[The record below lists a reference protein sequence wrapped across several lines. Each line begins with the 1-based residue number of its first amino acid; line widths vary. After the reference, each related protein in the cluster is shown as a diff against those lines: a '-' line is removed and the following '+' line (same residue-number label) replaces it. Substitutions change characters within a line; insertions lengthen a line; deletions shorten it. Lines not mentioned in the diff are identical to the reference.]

1 MCEKN
6 IPAMIDT
13 GSELS
18 CIDKSLVDRMGLQ
31 DSVSH
36 DTNYTLS
43 GAFGGGTEQP
53 IGEVDLIFKI
63 GRLKYHHTFTVTELA
78 NPNILYW
85 VWTSSTIT
93 VTICRVRRVKQP

>member
-1 MCEKN
+1 MCDQN

-43 GAFGGGTEQP
+43 GAFGG
-53 IGEVDLIFKI
+53 
-63 GRLKYHHTFTVTELA
+63 EL
-78 NPNILYW
+78 N
-85 VWTSSTIT
+85 SH
-93 VTICRVRRVKQP
+93 